1 MAHAFG
7 NERYLALDTNV
18 LVQFLISDA
27 PGNESLRFLETV
39 THLTCPT
46 VLHEAYHTCVF
57 KLHLNPAETAG
68 ILKKYAE
75 ESMVVP
81 IDMETSMAGL
91 DVAAMHNMG
100 GRDALIIA
108 SYASAGRFFP
118 NLGSHITVLSLD
130 RDLLRLK
137 KLSISGTTITLL
149 SPHSY
154 RSS

>member
-1 MAHAFG
+1 MAHAFR

-27 PGNESLRFLETV
+27 PRNERLRFLENA
-39 THLTCPT
+39 THLTCPA
-46 VLHEAYHTCVF
+46 VLHDAYHTCVF
-57 KLHLNPAETAG
+57 KLHLNPAETAK

-81 IDMETSMAGL
+81 IDVKTSMAGL

-100 GRDALIIA
+100 GSESLMLA

-118 NLGSHITVLSLD
+118 NLGSRITVLSLD

>member
-1 MAHAFG
+1 MARAFG

-27 PGNESLRFLETV
+27 PGNERLRFLETV

-68 ILKKYAE
+68 ILKEYVE
-75 ESMVVP
+75 ESRVVP
-81 IDMETSMAGL
+81 IDMEINLAGL
-91 DVAAMHNMG
+91 DVAAKHNMR
-100 GRDALIIA
+100 GRDALILA
-108 SYASAGRFFP
+108 SYASAGRFFR

-130 RDLLRLK
+130 RDLLQLK

-149 SPHSY
+149 SPRSY